1 MYSSDISQVLEFC
14 VFVTLTVP
22 AYATITSNSAGAFKY
37 NIRVERNTKTVF
49 GFELMPN
56 NTVRVLVTT
65 ISRHS
70 TDFCGENTFIEKNLI
85 SITVLK
91 QGKSNRCSKIRW
103 QAVAQALSVTS
114 S

>member
-1 MYSSDISQVLEFC
+1 MLCKHSSDISQVLEFC

-22 AYATITSNSAGAFKY
+22 AYATITSSSAGAFKY

-49 GFELMPN
+49 GFELNNMPN

-85 SITVLK
+85 SIIVLELDK
-91 QGKSNRCSKIRW
+91 EKATGAAR
-103 QAVAQALSVTS
+103 
-114 S
+114 